1 MRSTLR
7 ATSLLAPIALAATAL
22 AQSEPPPEPTFTPTT
37 SPIIGYLVAAVLF
50 GIIVSVSLM
59 PSKRSHTD
67 L

>member
-1 MRSTLR
+1 MRSILR
-7 ATSLLAPIALAATAL
+7 TASLLAPVALAASAF
-22 AQSEPPPEPTFTPTT
+22 AQLEPPPEPTFTPAT
-37 SPIIGYLVAAVLF
+37 SPIIGYFVAAVLF

>member
-1 MRSTLR
+1 MRPILR
-7 ATSLLAPIALAATAL
+7 TASLLAPIVLATSAF
-22 AQSEPPPEPTFTPTT
+22 AQLEPPPEPTFTPST